1 MFFQAPPFDIGQPLV
16 CSSGEVGKATSPA
29 LSFVGHKLIDLLT
42 EKDEVYRRNEE
53 QEDRSSELFLNSRYN
68 SSL

>member
-1 MFFQAPPFDIGQPLV
+1 V